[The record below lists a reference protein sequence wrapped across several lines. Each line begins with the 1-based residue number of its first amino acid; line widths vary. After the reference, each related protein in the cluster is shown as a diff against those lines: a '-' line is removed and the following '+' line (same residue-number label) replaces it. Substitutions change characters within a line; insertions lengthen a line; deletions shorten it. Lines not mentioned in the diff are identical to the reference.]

1 MAEVTVNELAKS
13 IGAPVERL
21 LKQMQEAGLQHKNAE
36 AKVSDD
42 EKQRLLAFLKNSH
55 GEAILEPKKI
65 TLQRKTTTT
74 IKTGTGNAKKTVNV
88 EVRKKRTYIKRE
100 DEVVEP
106 VIAESQETDVEPV
119 AEQAI
124 PEPTIAAIETAPEP
138 IAEQEPVV
146 EPEPVAPVVEVAP
159 EAAAPAVEAPSHRI
173 SFTDGIEEKRRAAIE
188 RRQAEEA
195 ARQAELKVREEA
207 KRAAE

>member
-21 LKQMQEAGLQHKNAE
+21 LKQMNEAGLQHKSAE

-42 EKQRLLAFLKNSH
+42 EKQRLLNFLKSSH
-55 GEAILEPKKI
+55 GEAALEPKKI

-100 DEVVEP
+100 DEV
-106 VIAESQETDVEPV
+106 ADSATLD
-119 AEQAI
+119 
-124 PEPTIAAIETAPEP
+124 APE
-138 IAEQEPVV
+138 AEQEPVV
-146 EPEPVAPVVEVAP
+146 VAEPVPEPVVVQVEVAP
-159 EAAAPAVEAPSHRI
+159 EPEPVGNQRHSLAAA
-173 SFTDGIEEKRRAAIE
+173 
-188 RRQAEEA
+188 
-195 ARQAELKVREEA
+195 
-207 KRAAE
+207 

>member
-42 EKQRLLAFLKNSH
+42 EKQRLLAFLKSSH
-55 GEAILEPKKI
+55 GEAALEPKKI

-100 DEVVEP
+100 DEV
-106 VIAESQETDVEPV
+106 AESAVAEQHEPEHEPEIELVVPEPV
-119 AEQAI
+119 AAPVE
-124 PEPTIAAIETAPEP
+124 PEPVV
-138 IAEQEPVV
+138 VV
-146 EPEPVAPVVEVAP
+146 EPEPVVVEPEPVVAEQEQEP
-159 EAAAPAVEAPSHRI
+159 E
-173 SFTDGIEEKRRAAIE
+173 
-188 RRQAEEA
+188 
-195 ARQAELKVREEA
+195 
-207 KRAAE
+207 

>member
-42 EKQRLLAFLKNSH
+42 EKQRLLNFLKSSH
-55 GEAILEPKKI
+55 GDVALEPKKI

-74 IKTGTGNAKKTVNV
+74 IKTGTGNARKTVNV
-88 EVRKKRTYIKRE
+88 EVRRKRTYVKRE
-100 DEVVEP
+100 DEV
-106 VIAESQETDVEPV
+106 AESAV
-119 AEQAI
+119 
-124 PEPTIAAIETAPEP
+124 
-138 IAEQEPVV
+138 AEQEPDFEPEIEVASEPVV
-146 EPEPVAPVVEVAP
+146 AQVESTPEPVVVAEVAEP
-159 EAAAPAVEAPSHRI
+159 EVVASQEADASAAEAPSHRI

-195 ARQAELKVREEA
+195 ARIADAKARDDA
-207 KRAAE
+207 KRAAED